1 MNQQYKIEIEG
12 FESNKVEETSL
23 VRNLMKEKENLL
35 HQYLKSQEKVNYFES
50 NQLELINEAKLT
62 KQISNKLMIEIQD
75 YRS

>member
-1 MNQQYKIEIEG
+1 MNQQYKIEIKG
-12 FESNKVEETSL
+12 FESNKVEENSL

-35 HQYLKSQEKVNYFES
+35 YQYLKSQEKVNYFES

-62 KQISNKLMIEIQD
+62 KQINNKLMIEIQD